1 MVVYVYSSVD
11 TLSYYSNSS
20 FNFIIDP
27 FKIWVIVIIYIATY
41 FTVFLYDFTKMKPEE
56 KPYD

>member
-1 MVVYVYSSVD
+1 MFIPLLIHFLI
-11 TLSYYSNSS
+11 TQTHL

-41 FTVFLYDFTKMKPEE
+41 FTVFLYDLTKMKPEE